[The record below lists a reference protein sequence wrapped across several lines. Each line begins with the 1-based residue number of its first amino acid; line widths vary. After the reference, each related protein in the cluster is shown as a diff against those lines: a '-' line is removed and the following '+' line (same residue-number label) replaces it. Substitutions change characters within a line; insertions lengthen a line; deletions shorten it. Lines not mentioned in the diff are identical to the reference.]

1 MIAPSPVRDQGNPSI
16 KASSCGRLKL
26 IRCNSS
32 VHTVG
37 ASVGEKISR
46 VRVGVAKDLDDS
58 GQGGVSDSARAE
70 QNFWYLQFFGHGV
83 HDCLRAHYLARSE
96 TSIQGGIVGC
106 VPPFVRYSLVWL
118 KNMTLM
124 SALDGQPLPSF
135 AGP

>member
-1 MIAPSPVRDQGNPSI
+1 MMIAPSPVRDQGNPSI

-58 GQGGVSDSARAE
+58 GQGGVGISPAPSRTSGISNSLDMVCTIVCVHTILRDRR
-70 QNFWYLQFFGHGV
+70 LQFKAGSSDAYRRSCATALFG
-83 HDCLRAHYLARSE
+83 
-96 TSIQGGIVGC
+96 
-106 VPPFVRYSLVWL
+106 L
-118 KNMTLM
+118 KT
-124 SALDGQPLPSF
+124 
-135 AGP
+135 